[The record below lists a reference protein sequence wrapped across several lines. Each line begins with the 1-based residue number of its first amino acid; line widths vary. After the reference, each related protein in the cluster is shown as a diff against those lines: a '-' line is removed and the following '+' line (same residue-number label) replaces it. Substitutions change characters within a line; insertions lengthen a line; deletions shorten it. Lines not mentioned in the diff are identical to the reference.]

1 VTKNLIEK
9 NPNKMQ
15 EEILELSQSYVSAG
29 MSFPDAFRKAIQ
41 NMKESKYT
49 PLEKKLVDLGCVKW
63 DQLKEITPAT
73 LEIVEKFHFR
83 TRSNNFVFK

>member
-1 VTKNLIEK
+1 
-9 NPNKMQ
+9 MQ

-29 MSFPDAFRKAIQ
+29 MSFPDALRKAIQ

-73 LEIVEKFHFR
+73 LEIVEKFHRPERGSFILEPGL
-83 TRSNNFVFK
+83 TILYLNDIH